1 MHICIYAYACMLGR
15 FRHVRLFATL
25 WTVACQVPLSMGFS
39 RQEYQS
45 GLPCPLP
52 GDFADPGIKPAFPM
66 TLELQADSLLL
77 CHRGSP
83 IVYLMYSLFYTY
95 LLSHMV
101 TDFFGESWMCYSL
114 LSLTYCLNLVSVC
127 YAIYGWSKFTELF
140 SLQPFFYNVY
150 IYFML
155 YLLNIAFFIL
165 IYPM

>member
-1 MHICIYAYACMLGR
+1 MHMHACSVASVMSDS
-15 FRHVRLFATL
+15 ATL

-39 RQEYQS
+39 RQEYRS
-45 GLPCPLP
+45 GLLCPLP
-52 GDFADPGIKPAFPM
+52 GHLPDSGIKPASPM
-66 TLELQADSLLL
+66 TPELQADSLLL

-83 IVYLMYSLFYTY
+83 IVYLMYSFLYTY

-114 LSLTYCLNLVSVC
+114 LSLIYCLNLVSVC
-127 YAIYGWSKFTELF
+127 YAIYDWSKFPV
-140 SLQPFFYNVY
+140 SLQPFCYTS
-150 IYFML
+150 FML